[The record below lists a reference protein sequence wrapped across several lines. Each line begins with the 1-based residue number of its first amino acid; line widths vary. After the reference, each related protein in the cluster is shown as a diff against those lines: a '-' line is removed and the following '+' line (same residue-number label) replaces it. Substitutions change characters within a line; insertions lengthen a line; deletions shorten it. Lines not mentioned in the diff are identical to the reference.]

1 MSKFEYWSLNI
12 KDWCISL
19 LLSAL
24 VFTYILCYDF
34 FWILLSL
41 IKPEGKK
48 LYRVSHQFGPNLN
61 WGFFSTGPPQ
71 PLEHIPWIS
80 IGSFSPLILQRKKCS
95 WVPVQEQNLVL
106 EMIFDLW
113 KKAQFLPLE
122 KFRKMML
129 KLGPLMGHPVFQLP
143 TDVVFDCTARTIQ
156 N

>member
-12 KDWCISL
+12 EDWCISL

-80 IGSFSPLILQRKKCS
+80 IGSFSPLILQRKKCP
-95 WVPVQEQNLVL
+95 WVPVQAPPQLH
-106 EMIFDLW
+106 
-113 KKAQFLPLE
+113 
-122 KFRKMML
+122 
-129 KLGPLMGHPVFQLP
+129 GPWRGRRW
-143 TDVVFDCTARTIQ
+143 ARTGSGHTLVTRRACTLRPSHWRRRASVFAGGPRARATC
-156 N
+156 